1 MTTIT
6 LTLSETLA
14 EFVNT
19 RSAELGF
26 ARPADYLQNLAEEEQ
41 KKKQQLH
48 DYYAEKC
55 LEALA
60 GGPPLRFN
68 NSAEMKDHFDRIAE
82 RVLKR
87 LRERKRTPEQKKE
100 GQ

>member
-55 LEALA
+55 LEA
-60 GGPPLRFN
+60 
-68 NSAEMKDHFDRIAE
+68 
-82 RVLKR
+82 V
-87 LRERKRTPEQKKE
+87 RENKWTPIDTPEERNKLFDEIWHRALQRGREIRRIREQGKE
-100 GQ
+100 NI